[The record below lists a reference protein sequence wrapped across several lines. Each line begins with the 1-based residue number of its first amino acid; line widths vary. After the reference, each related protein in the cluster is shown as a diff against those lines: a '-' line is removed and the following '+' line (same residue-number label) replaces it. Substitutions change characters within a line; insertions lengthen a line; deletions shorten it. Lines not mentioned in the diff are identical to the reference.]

1 MAPALMGIGRLLLKI
16 AEDSEI
22 RFVAKEGT
30 QRENA

>member
-1 MAPALMGIGRLLLKI
+1 MGIGRLFLTI

-30 QRENA
+30 ERENA